1 MRPMK
6 DDASKPVTSLQQLV
20 ERGAD
25 VRQKPWTP
33 SPKLM
38 EALQE
43 REEAEDLPDPP
54 APDPVVLLPEDGG
67 RVLVAEIE
75 AAEAYVPPT
84 DVKVTP
90 GPRMPT
96 GPVKIRSDVDPRRQ
110 KTQPVVRVAPSVS
123 QPPLCSADAMDSSPT
138 LLDAV
143 PVALDSS
150 PAAIDTSPLLAGL
163 DTSPLL
169 AGLDASPSRVPFDS
183 SRPPAT
189 SVSTT
194 APRSRRDDAHPRRPW
209 AAAVLVAAV
218 AASLALVVART
229 VVKPAG
235 AGDGSNA
242 AGLPSASIVA
252 GPGSAAVEATSM
264 GGMSGFSAVP
274 SASVDPPAAM
284 TSTAP
289 LGTGVP
295 AGTAHAFPAAT
306 GAPSAP
312 SAPPSNAVPAA
323 SANPRATSAPSAHPK
338 AAPSAS
344 PSAAATAPPV
354 PLPPPGSDIW

>member
-1 MRPMK
+1 MK
-6 DDASKPVTSLQQLV
+6 DDAPKEPATSLQQLV
-20 ERGAD
+20 ARGAD
-25 VRQKPWTP
+25 VRRTPWTP

-43 REEAEDLPDPP
+43 RDEAEDLPDPP

-110 KTQPVVRVAPSVS
+110 KTQPIVRAAPVVME
-123 QPPLCSADAMDSSPT
+123 PPLCSADAMDSSPT
-138 LLDAV
+138 LLDSV
-143 PVALDSS
+143 PTALDVSPLRVALH
-150 PAAIDTSPLLAGL
+150 
-163 DTSPLL
+163 
-169 AGLDASPSRVPFDS
+169 S
-183 SRPPAT
+183 SRPPPP

-194 APRSRRDDAHPRRPW
+194 TEPHSHTNDARPRRPW
-209 AAAVLVAAV
+209 AAAVVVAAM
-218 AASLALVVART
+218 AASLAIFVARM
-229 VVKPAG
+229 VVKPEG
-235 AGDGSNA
+235 AGDRANA
-242 AGLPSASIVA
+242 GDAPSASIVA
-252 GPGSAAVEATSM
+252 GPGSAVVEAASM
-264 GGMSGFSAVP
+264 DGASGSSAMP
-274 SASVDPPAAM
+274 SARIDPPAAM

-289 LGTGVP
+289 LGTGIP
-295 AGTAHAFPAAT
+295 AGIAHTSPAAT

-312 SAPPSNAVPAA
+312 SAPPPNAVPSA
-323 SANPRATSAPSAHPK
+323 SANPRAASAPSAYPK

-344 PSAAATAPPV
+344 PSVAPTSPPV
-354 PLPPPGSDIW
+354 SPPASPPPTPGSDIW